1 MYDYQARMNLW
12 GIVFFLV
19 WSAILIVF
27 SYGFWKDTDEFVGKY
42 REVRQDKHR
51 WKIGFLFRTTWT
63 RGTDLKFELWTI
75 RVGFIFFYGVIIYVL
90 ALVLTGK
97 IPVAL

>member
-1 MYDYQARMNLW
+1 MYDYQAKMNLW

-19 WSAILIVF
+19 CSAIFIAF
-27 SYGFWKDTDEFVGKY
+27 SYSFWKDTDGFVRKF

-51 WKIGFLFRTTWT
+51 WKFWFLFRTTWT
-63 RGTDLKFELWTI
+63 RGIDLKFELWAI
-75 RVGFIFFYGVIIYVL
+75 RVGFIFFYGVIVYML
-90 ALVLTGK
+90 ALLLTGK